1 MCITVYYVFTYLYAM
16 LSMCQSFY
24 KAKVKESNC
33 IRKFCCVKDQVLH

>member
-24 KAKVKESNC
+24 KVKVKKAIAYVN
-33 IRKFCCVKDQVLH
+33 FAA